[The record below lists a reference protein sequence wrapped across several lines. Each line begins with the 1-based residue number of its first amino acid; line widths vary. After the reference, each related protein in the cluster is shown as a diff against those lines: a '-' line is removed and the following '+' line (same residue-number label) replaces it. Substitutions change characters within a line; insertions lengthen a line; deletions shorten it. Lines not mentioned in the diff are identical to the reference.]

1 MMRTSAAPSI
11 HEGTSR
17 RVISDRAVYLA
28 AFSARSSSDSSRLS
42 CSCIRITM
50 KAPSDI
56 TAIDTATASVVRTA
70 TREASDRR

>member
-17 RVISDRAVYLA
+17 RVISDSAVYLA
-28 AFSARSSSDSSRLS
+28 AFSARSSSDSSRLDW
-42 CSCIRITM
+42 SCIRITM

-56 TAIDTATASVVRTA
+56 AAIDTATASVVRTA

>member
-1 MMRTSAAPSI
+1 M
-11 HEGTSR
+11 
-17 RVISDRAVYLA
+17 YFA

-42 CSCIRITM
+42 WSCIRITM

-56 TAIDTATASVVRTA
+56 AAIDTATARVVRTA